1 MTQPAYQR
9 IADDL
14 RRQIIGGQLA
24 PGDKVPSRAQL
35 RDRYEVSDQVAL
47 QAVRLLTAEG
57 FLEARAG
64 SGTYVRRKPTLKR
77 LARSWYG
84 ASGRTASPFRTEM
97 ARQGRAGTWRVSS
110 QTTTAGA
117 PVAERLG
124 IAAGSPVMESRYVFF
139 ADDEPV
145 MLSTSWEPLEI
156 TQGTPVMFPE
166 EGPHAGA
173 GVVARMREIGQRIE
187 EVEEIVTARPILA
200 AEVERLAEPLGSTML
215 VIQRTY
221 HTVERP
227 VETAD
232 IVIPTDRYEVAY
244 RWPVQSPDSAPPADQ

>member
-14 RRQIIGGQLA
+14 RRQIIDGTLA

-35 RDRYEVSDQVAL
+35 RERHDVSDQVAI
-47 QAVRLLTAEG
+47 QAVRLLISEG
-57 FLEARAG
+57 FLEARSG

-84 ASGRTASPFRTEM
+84 AAGRTSSPFRTEM

-110 QTTTAGA
+110 ETCTAVA
-117 PVAERLG
+117 PIAERLG
-124 IAAGSPVMESRYVFF
+124 IAAGAPVLESRYTFF

-145 MLSTSWEPLEI
+145 MLSTSWEPLEL

-173 GVVARMREIGQRIE
+173 GVVARMREIGQHIETVE
-187 EVEEIVTARPILA
+187 EVVTARPVLA
-200 AEVERLAEPLGSTML
+200 AEADRLGEALGSVVM

-221 HTVERP
+221 ATADRP

-232 IVIPTDRYEVAY
+232 IIVPTDRYELAY
-244 RWPVQSPDSAPPADQ
+244 ILPVE